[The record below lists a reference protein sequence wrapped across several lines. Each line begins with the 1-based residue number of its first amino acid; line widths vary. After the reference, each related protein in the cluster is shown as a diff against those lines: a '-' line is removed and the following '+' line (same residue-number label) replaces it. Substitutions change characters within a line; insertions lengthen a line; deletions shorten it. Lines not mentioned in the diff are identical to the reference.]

1 MDDETI
7 KNLLALKKG
16 IVEYIDK
23 VTSMTAKLEEYL
35 QLIDSMISKSS
46 FSTADVGLKAEPPTS
61 SSAPQ
66 ASMTKPP
73 ERTFPY
79 EIVLMNK
86 QRNLNLATMIVDER
100 TITIIPADHA
110 VYDIKLGAF
119 ARFLTERTL
128 GGYQQEDRHRVENGE
143 IEWNDA
149 FDFEVIAEDGILK
162 KLVIKNYGSEER
174 LKDIQRRVRWTLEK
188 TYKEK

>member
-1 MDDETI
+1 MDDKNI
-7 KNLLALKKG
+7 KILLTLKKG
-16 IVEYIDK
+16 IEDYIDK
-23 VTSMTAKLEEYL
+23 VTRMNAKLEEYL
-35 QLIDSMISKSS
+35 QLIDTIISKSS
-46 FSTADVGLKAEPPTS
+46 FSTADAGLKSEPASLPITS
-61 SSAPQ
+61 AASAV
-66 ASMTKPP
+66 KPP
-73 ERTFPY
+73 EHTYPY
-79 EIVLMNK
+79 EIVLINK

-110 VYDIKLGAF
+110 IYDIKLGAF

-143 IEWNDA
+143 IEWEDA

-162 KLVIKNYGSEER
+162 KLVIKNYGTEER
-174 LKDIQRRVRWTLEK
+174 LKEIQKRVRWTLEK